1 MHRNLGIL
9 METVRLNIAGRE
21 YPLRAPASEV
31 ENLRRAAA
39 AINDQFDAFKAQFN
53 VEDPVD
59 LLAMTALHL
68 ATEGQAKTPVTTAPT
83 DSLPEETRERMAEIS
98 NHLERLLEV

>member
-39 AINDQFDAFKAQFN
+39 AINDQFNAFKAQFN
-53 VEDPVD
+53 VEDPLD

-68 ATEGQAKTPVTTAPT
+68 ATEGQAKAPVTPAPT
-83 DSLPEETRERMAEIS
+83 DSLPKETRERMAEIS

>member
-1 MHRNLGIL
+1 MHRNFEIL

-39 AINDQFDAFKAQFN
+39 TINDQFDTFKAQFN
-53 VEDPVD
+53 VEDPLD

-68 ATEGQAKTPVTTAPT
+68 ATEDQPKAQVTAAST
-83 DSLPEETRERMAEIS
+83 DSLPEEALERMAEIS
-98 NHLERLLEV
+98 THVERLLEV

>member
-1 MHRNLGIL
+1 

-21 YPLRAPASEV
+21 YPLRAPGSEV

-39 AINDQFDAFKAQFN
+39 TINNQFDAFKAQFN

-68 ATEGQAKTPVTTAPT
+68 ATESQPKAQVTAASTCLLYTSPSPRDPT
-83 DSLPEETRERMAEIS
+83 KSRMPSSA
-98 NHLERLLEV
+98 

>member
-1 MHRNLGIL
+1 
-9 METVRLNIAGRE
+9 METVKLNIAGRE

-31 ENLRRAAA
+31 DNLQRAAQ
-39 AINDQFDAFKAQFN
+39 AINAQFDAFKAQFK

-68 ATEGQAKTPVTTAPT
+68 ASENQSKHDQPATNAAFN
-83 DSLPEETRERMAEIS
+83 LPPEALNQIAELNSRM
-98 NHLERLLEV
+98 ERLLAI

>member
-1 MHRNLGIL
+1 

-31 ENLRRAAA
+31 EKLKQAAQT
-39 AINDQFDAFKAQFN
+39 INAQFDAFKEQFQ
-53 VEDPVD
+53 VDDPVD

-68 ATEGQAKTPVTTAPT
+68 ASESPSKQDPDPHTPPT
-83 DSLPEETRERMAEIS
+83 QNPLSTNTLNQIAELSARM
-98 NHLERLLEV
+98 ERLLEV

>member
-1 MHRNLGIL
+1 
-9 METVRLNIAGRE
+9 MEIVRLNIAGRE

-39 AINDQFDAFKAQFN
+39 TINDQFDAFKAQFN

-68 ATEGQAKTPVTTAPT
+68 ATEGQPKTQVIAAAT

-98 NHLERLLEV
+98 THLERLLEV

>member
-39 AINDQFDAFKAQFN
+39 AINNQFDAFKAQFK

-68 ATEGQAKTPVTTAPT
+68 ATEGQPKATVTAAPS

-98 NHLERLLEV
+98 AHLEHLLDV

>member
-1 MHRNLGIL
+1 

-39 AINDQFDAFKAQFN
+39 TINDQFDAFKAQFN
-53 VEDPVD
+53 VEDPG
-59 LLAMTALHL
+59 LLAMTALHWL
-68 ATEGQAKTPVTTAPT
+68 QKVNRRHRSHSSLTA
-83 DSLPEETRERMAEIS
+83 S
-98 NHLERLLEV
+98 

>member
-9 METVRLNIAGRE
+9 METVRLKIAGRE

-39 AINDQFDAFKAQFN
+39 TINNQFDAFKAQFN

-68 ATEGQAKTPVTTAPT
+68 ATESQPKAQVTAAST
-83 DSLPEETRERMAEIS
+83 DSLPEEARERMAEIS
-98 NHLERLLEV
+98 THLERLLEV

>member
-1 MHRNLGIL
+1 MHRNFGIL

-21 YPLRAPASEV
+21 YPLRAPAAEV

-39 AINDQFDAFKAQFN
+39 TINAQFDAFKAQFN

-68 ATEGQAKTPVTTAPT
+68 ATEGQPKVQERGDATPPLSEA
-83 DSLPEETRERMAEIS
+83 TRERMAEIS
-98 NHLERLLEV
+98 THLERLLEV

>member
-39 AINDQFDAFKAQFN
+39 VINDQFDAFKAQFN

-68 ATEGQAKTPVTTAPT
+68 ATKGQAKAPVTTAPT

>member
-1 MHRNLGIL
+1 

-31 ENLRRAAA
+31 DNLRRAAA
-39 AINDQFDAFKAQFN
+39 TINDQFDAFKAQFN

-68 ATEGQAKTPVTTAPT
+68 ATESQPKAQVTAAST
-83 DSLPEETRERMAEIS
+83 DLLPEEARERMAEIS
-98 NHLERLLEV
+98 THLERLLEV

>member
-39 AINDQFDAFKAQFN
+39 AINDQFDAFKAQLN

-68 ATEGQAKTPVTTAPT
+68 ATEGQAKAPVTTAPT

-98 NHLERLLEV
+98 SHLERLLEV

>member
-9 METVRLNIAGRE
+9 METVKLNIAGRE
-21 YPLRAPASEV
+21 YPLRAPGTQV
-31 ENLRRAAA
+31 ENLKRAAGI
-39 AINDQFDAFKAQFN
+39 INAKFSEFKVQFN

-68 ATEGQAKTPVTTAPT
+68 ATEGQLKVQETAT
-83 DSLPEETRERMAEIS
+83 GSESLSTENRERMVEIS
-98 NHLERLLEV
+98 KHLERLLEV

>member
-1 MHRNLGIL
+1 

-31 ENLRRAAA
+31 ENLQRAAQ
-39 AINDQFDAFKAQFN
+39 AINAQFDAFKAQFK

-68 ATEGQAKTPVTTAPT
+68 ATEGQPKTGQPAASPAFA
-83 DSLPEETRERMAEIS
+83 LPQETLSEIAELTSRM
-98 NHLERLLEV
+98 ERLLAI

>member
-1 MHRNLGIL
+1 

-31 ENLRRAAA
+31 EKLKQAAQT
-39 AINDQFDAFKAQFN
+39 INAQFDAFKEKFQ
-53 VEDPVD
+53 VDDPLD

-68 ATEGQAKTPVTTAPT
+68 ASEGQSTEMPEQAPVAAQNTLSAHTLNQIAEL
-83 DSLPEETRERMAEIS
+83 SSRM
-98 NHLERLLEV
+98 ERLLEA

>member
-39 AINDQFDAFKAQFN
+39 TINDQFDAFKAQFN

-68 ATEGQAKTPVTTAPT
+68 ATESQPKAQVTAAST
-83 DSLPEETRERMAEIS
+83 DSLPKEARERMAEIS
-98 NHLERLLEV
+98 THLERLLEV

>member
-1 MHRNLGIL
+1 M
-9 METVRLNIAGRE
+9 
-21 YPLRAPASEV
+21 RAPASEV

-68 ATEGQAKTPVTTAPT
+68 ATEGQAKAPVVAAPA
-83 DSLPEETRERMAEIS
+83 DPLPEETRERMAEIS
-98 NHLERLLEV
+98 HHLERLLEV

>member
-1 MHRNLGIL
+1 

-31 ENLRRAAA
+31 EKLKKAAQT
-39 AINDQFDAFKAQFN
+39 INAQFDAFKKQFQ
-53 VEDPVD
+53 VDDPVD

-68 ATEGQAKTPVTTAPT
+68 ASEGQATKAPEPAHPIARNALST
-83 DSLPEETRERMAEIS
+83 DTLNQIAELSSRM
-98 NHLERLLEV
+98 ERLLEV

>member
-68 ATEGQAKTPVTTAPT
+68 ATEGQAKKPVTAVPT
-83 DSLPEETRERMAEIS
+83 NSLPEETREHMAEIS

>member
-1 MHRNLGIL
+1 

-31 ENLRRAAA
+31 EKLKQAAQT
-39 AINDQFDAFKAQFN
+39 INAQFDAFKEKFQ
-53 VEDPVD
+53 VDDPVD

-68 ATEGQAKTPVTTAPT
+68 ASNGQSKEVPQQAPLASRNALST
-83 DSLPEETRERMAEIS
+83 DTLNQIAELSSRM
-98 NHLERLLEV
+98 ERLLEV

>member
-1 MHRNLGIL
+1 

-31 ENLRRAAA
+31 EKLKQAART
-39 AINDQFDAFKAQFN
+39 INAQFDAFKEQFQVN
-53 VEDPVD
+53 DPVD

-68 ATEGQAKTPVTTAPT
+68 ASEDQPSK
-83 DSLPEETRERMAEIS
+83 ETQQHSPPARNLLSADTLDQIAELSSRM
-98 NHLERLLEV
+98 ERLLEV

>member
-9 METVRLNIAGRE
+9 METIRLNIAGRE

-39 AINDQFDAFKAQFN
+39 TINDQFDAFKAQFN
-53 VEDPVD
+53 AEDPVD

-68 ATEGQAKTPVTTAPT
+68 ATRGQPKDQDKAASTEHI
-83 DSLPEETRERMAEIS
+83 PEATRERMAEIS
-98 NHLERLLEV
+98 THLKHLLEV

>member
-39 AINDQFDAFKAQFN
+39 TINNQFDAFKAQFN
-53 VEDPVD
+53 VD

-68 ATEGQAKTPVTTAPT
+68 ATESQPKAQVTAAST

-98 NHLERLLEV
+98 THLERLLEV

>member
-1 MHRNLGIL
+1 MHRKLEIL

-39 AINDQFDAFKAQFN
+39 TINDQFDAFKAQFN
-53 VEDPVD
+53 VEDPLD
-59 LLAMTALHL
+59 LLAITALHL
-68 ATEGQAKTPVTTAPT
+68 ATEGQPQAQVKAAST
-83 DSLPEETRERMAEIS
+83 DSLPEEARERMAEIS
-98 NHLERLLEV
+98 THLERLLEV

>member
-1 MHRNLGIL
+1 

-31 ENLRRAAA
+31 ENLRRAAV

-68 ATEGQAKTPVTTAPT
+68 ATRGQSEAPVKAASTGF
-83 DSLPEETRERMAEIS
+83 LPEETRERMAEIS
-98 NHLERLLEV
+98 AHLERLLEV

>member
-1 MHRNLGIL
+1 

-31 ENLRRAAA
+31 ENLRRAAET
-39 AINDQFDAFKAQFN
+39 INEQFDAFKAQFN

-68 ATEGQAKTPVTTAPT
+68 ATEGQPKAQVIAAAT
-83 DSLPEETRERMAEIS
+83 DSIPEEARERMAEIS
-98 NHLERLLEV
+98 THLERLLEV

>member
-1 MHRNLGIL
+1 

-39 AINDQFDAFKAQFN
+39 AINDQFNAFKAQFN

-68 ATEGQAKTPVTTAPT
+68 ATEGQAKAPVTPAPT
-83 DSLPEETRERMAEIS
+83 DSLPKETRERMAEIS

>member
-39 AINDQFDAFKAQFN
+39 TINDQFDAFKAQFN

-68 ATEGQAKTPVTTAPT
+68 ATESQPKAQVTAAPT
-83 DSLPEETRERMAEIS
+83 DLLPEEARERMAEIS
-98 NHLERLLEV
+98 IHLERLLEV